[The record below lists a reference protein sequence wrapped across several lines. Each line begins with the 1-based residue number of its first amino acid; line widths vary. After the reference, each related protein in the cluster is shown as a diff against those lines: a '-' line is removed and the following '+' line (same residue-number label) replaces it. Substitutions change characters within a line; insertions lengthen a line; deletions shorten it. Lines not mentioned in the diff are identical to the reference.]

1 MPASIF
7 NGVVSFGLVSVPIT
21 VLSATEDHSV
31 HFRRI
36 HTADG
41 GRVRN
46 RYWCK
51 AEDREVTY
59 GEVGR
64 GYELP
69 DGRGIPVT
77 EEEMRALPLTTAHA
91 VELVALRSSR
101 PPSSTRSASRPRLL
115 LPAGGRRGRE
125 AVRAAA
131 PWRHRLTE
139 LVPDPNGSC
148 PSHATALLPSST
160 PSYTDNC
167 SGIAA
172 CWCAVTSYMARPV
185 RQAARTVA
193 THSSMK
199 RDRRP
204 AAMGPS
210 PPSSGGGAPPR
221 RGRRSAPFSSLG
233 LDTSWS
239 RARAEAPGG

>member
-1 MPASIF
+1 MSITSGSGRSGAAWPRAPF
-7 NGVVSFGLVSVPIT
+7 RSYAESARGLEVCCAREHLQRRRLVRSGRRLDHT
-21 VLSATEDHSV
+21 VLSAAEDHSV

-46 RYWCK
+46 RYWCE

-160 PSYTDNC
+160 ASYTDNC

-172 CWCAVTSYMARPV
+172 CW
-185 RQAARTVA
+185 
-193 THSSMK
+193 
-199 RDRRP
+199 
-204 AAMGPS
+204 
-210 PPSSGGGAPPR
+210 
-221 RGRRSAPFSSLG
+221 
-233 LDTSWS
+233 
-239 RARAEAPGG
+239 